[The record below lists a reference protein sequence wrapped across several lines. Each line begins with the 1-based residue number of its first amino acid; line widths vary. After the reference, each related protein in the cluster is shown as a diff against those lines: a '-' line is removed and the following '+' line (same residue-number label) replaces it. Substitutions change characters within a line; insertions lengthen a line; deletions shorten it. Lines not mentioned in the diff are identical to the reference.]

1 MDRNIN
7 FDARKIKKLIDRD
20 SADEDIILF
29 NQEFIRAGKLV
40 SNHQID
46 EAIKLLECSKEKLK
60 NYPNIVKELKPLLEY
75 LSRL

>member
-7 FDARKIKKLIDRD
+7 FYVRKIKECIDRD
-20 SADEDIILF
+20 SADEDIIMF

-60 NYPNIVKELKPLLEY
+60 NYPNIVKELKLLLEH
-75 LSRL
+75 LSNL

>member
-60 NYPNIVKELKPLLEY
+60 NYPNIVKELKPLLEH

>member
-7 FDARKIKKLIDRD
+7 FYARKIKKLIDRD
-20 SADEDIILF
+20 SADGDIIMF
-29 NQEFIRAGKLV
+29 NQEFLRAGKLV

-46 EAIKLLECSKEKLK
+46 EAIKLLEYSKEKLK

>member
-7 FDARKIKKLIDRD
+7 FYARKIKKLIDRD
-20 SADEDIILF
+20 SADGDIIMF
-29 NQEFIRAGKLV
+29 NQEFLRAGKLV

-46 EAIKLLECSKEKLK
+46 EAIKLLEYSKEKLK

-75 LSRL
+75 LSKL